1 MSRLFPTSTFPDTS
15 VPTVNDLEQE
25 INRIEDENLN
35 LKLRIQQLEGED
47 RGGDWLLNP
56 PGTPAEYLQLMD
68 AGTDS
73 MTEYVQETPK
83 YRAMDASNISFTMA
97 SPVAR
102 RADAMVV
109 AQEEMGNLRSEVT
122 DLRETSALLL
132 AEVNE
137 KCEEVNQLRRACE
150 LLQAREESG
159 QQKIEELQQARQ
171 IDREELEATG
181 PPLSVCVLAVSSP
194 RLTNRMLRPASAEIS
209 RLRDLIDELRANQT
223 LAEQHNHESE
233 TLIASLREEVAS
245 LREQLLEASK
255 GRAGDLLRISEL
267 EPHSSE
273 LTEEVVRLKREN
285 QVCAIRAPQ
294 AYYGTTYALHGA
306 WHP

>member
-1 MSRLFPTSTFPDTS
+1 
-15 VPTVNDLEQE
+15 
-25 INRIEDENLN
+25 
-35 LKLRIQQLEGED
+35 
-47 RGGDWLLNP
+47 
-56 PGTPAEYLQLMD
+56 MD

-181 PPLSVCVLAVSSP
+181 PPLSVCVLA
-194 RLTNRMLRPASAEIS
+194 
-209 RLRDLIDELRANQT
+209 
-223 LAEQHNHESE
+223 
-233 TLIASLREEVAS
+233 
-245 LREQLLEASK
+245 
-255 GRAGDLLRISEL
+255 
-267 EPHSSE
+267 
-273 LTEEVVRLKREN
+273 
-285 QVCAIRAPQ
+285 
-294 AYYGTTYALHGA
+294 
-306 WHP
+306 